1 MVRNTSTAML
11 LAGLLVLGACGD
23 GDGGAAEGTD
33 EPTAAATTEAGATT
47 EAADAEETE
56 AAAGSVTIDTASTDL
71 GEVLVDGDGMTLYLF
86 DQDSEGESAC
96 VDDCAS
102 TWPPLVGEP
111 EATGGA
117 DAALVGTISRPDGS
131 TQATYDGHPLYLYA
145 PDSEPGDVT
154 GQGVGGVWWVI
165 GPDGTRITDEA
176 GGDAGPNY

>member
-1 MVRNTSTAML
+1 
-11 LAGLLVLGACGD
+11 
-23 GDGGAAEGTD
+23 
-33 EPTAAATTEAGATT
+33 
-47 EAADAEETE
+47 
-56 AAAGSVTIDTASTDL
+56 
-71 GEVLVDGDGMTLYLF
+71 MTLYLF
-86 DQDSEGESAC
+86 DQDPEGESAC

-117 DAALVGTISRPDGS
+117 DADLVGTITRPDGS
-131 TQATYDGHPLYLYA
+131 TQATYDGYPLYLYA